1 MNTIESLF
9 ANNDFNVFLKKREK
23 KKFTWDEVKDILE
36 KVCLYETATVATG
49 RTQPGKWTSEQVRKF
64 RKELINL
71 NLPYFAYIKFYHLAG
86 EKYALVAGKTN
97 SWKDDIYFE
106 LPFEDYTGKP
116 EDVVYEG
123 KDKAKKWLAAR
134 KKDAEWYCD
143 EVLIVYTSQLKKEL
157 ADDEKDPEELTRL
170 NNLAL
175 SIEADI
181 KGLFGLF
188 SS

>member
-9 ANNDFNVFLKKREK
+9 ANIDFNVFLKKREGK
-23 KKFTWDEVKDILE
+23 EFTWEEVEKILR
-36 KVCLYETATVATG
+36 KFCLYETAPVKTG
-49 RTQPGKWTSEQVRKF
+49 RTQPGKWTSEQVRDF
-64 RKELINL
+64 RKKLIEL
-71 NLPYFAYIKFYHLAG
+71 NLPYFAYIKFYRLAG

-97 SWKDDIYFE
+97 SWKDDVYFE

-116 EDVVYEG
+116 EDVVYEE
-123 KDKAKKWLAAR
+123 KDKAKKWLAA

-181 KGLFGLF
+181 GGLFGLF
-188 SS
+188 TS